1 MATTQTRKK
10 AKTQSAK
17 PVSGSLLTELVQ
29 INTALA
35 KAGLDLPKRLTK
47 AVFQD
52 SGLEPTWHSE
62 RLYDLVGEMLL
73 STFDHL
79 GPVYGKAMQVTLSR
93 LSPGLRY
100 WAGKFRLNRVYG
112 DWPAMPFSEV
122 ESILDQEI
130 PSWHTKLKVNP
141 YPIGVASMAQV
152 HSAEDDDGREWVI
165 KVIKPQSAKRLNETV
180 GAMEQIIAVL
190 QPITL
195 SRVGRRTLRE
205 LTELCTA
212 LRMETALDREKKNI
226 DRIREKLKNRKQQL
240 LRIPET
246 LDEFSTPHVL
256 TVERFHGVSMVDIVD
271 GHAAVPEEVRK
282 KLARK
287 MLAELLVQVF
297 EVGLFHGD
305 PHAGNLIFMED
316 GTIGLFDWGLAGEL
330 TESDRRH
337 IASILKALLAV
348 DMDKLV
354 LALHTIAE
362 EGGGNVEPEEI
373 SAALKKLADKIKE
386 KKEQNQKLGLQ
397 ELLDECLKAAEKLG
411 IPIPD
416 GLLLMAKS
424 LLTIEGLA
432 RGIDPGISMARVATP
447 VLLRA
452 ARPSI
457 KDLFYMG
464 KRMPVVA
471 RKMWESRT
479 QKT

>member
-1 MATTQTRKK
+1 MVTTQSRKK
-10 AKTQSAK
+10 TKSQATK
-17 PVSGSLLTELVQ
+17 PPTGSVIAEIVQ
-29 INTALA
+29 INSALA

-47 AVFQD
+47 AIFQD

-62 RLYDLVGEMLL
+62 RLFDLVGEMLL

-93 LSPGLRY
+93 MNPGLRR

-130 PSWHTKLKVNP
+130 PSWHTRLKVSP
-141 YPIGVASMAQV
+141 YPLGVASMAQV
-152 HSAEDDDGREWVI
+152 HSATDEDGREWVV
-165 KVIKPQSAKRLNETV
+165 KVIKPQSAKRLAETV

-190 QPITL
+190 QPVTL
-195 SRVGRRTLRE
+195 SRVGKRALRE
-205 LTELCTA
+205 LSELCTA
-212 LRMETALDREKKNI
+212 LRGETALDLEKRNI
-226 DRIREKLKNRKQQL
+226 DRVREKLKSRKQQIL
-240 LRIPET
+240 VIPET
-246 LDEFSTPHVL
+246 LDDCSTPNVL
-256 TVERFHGVSMVDIVD
+256 TVQRFHGVSMADIVD
-271 GHAAVPEEVRK
+271 GHAEVPEEVRK

-305 PHAGNLIFMED
+305 PHAGNLIFMEN

-330 TESDRRH
+330 TETDRRH

-348 DMDKLV
+348 DMEKLV
-354 LALHTIAE
+354 AALHAIAE
-362 EGGGNVEPEEI
+362 EGGSSVALEEI
-373 SAALKKLADKIKE
+373 TAAMKKLAEKIKAKKDAHE
-386 KKEQNQKLGLQ
+386 KMALQ
-397 ELLDECLKAAEKLG
+397 DLLDECLKAAEKLG

-432 RGIDPGISMARVATP
+432 RGIDPNISMARVATP

-452 ARPSI
+452 ARPSL
-457 KDLFYMG
+457 KDLLYMG

-471 RKMWESRT
+471 RKMWETRFT
-479 QKT
+479 KG